1 MLLPLT
7 FHILFGILLALLL
20 PCSQRANA
28 QDDPNYVKP
37 KEGSS
42 DSKAP
47 AKRDD
52 GTIILQQDDSGTL
65 EGYGGE
71 WKGLR
76 HLERIQFLSNI
87 TTLRN
92 SPTLFPLNDSP
103 TSLDLW
109 APQPFPL
116 SRDKVEPLLGSPL
129 SPVMSPIRNIEEY
142 LNQSL
147 GMNFGIYYTLLY
159 QNVTSDAVP
168 GSQRNIGT
176 GRLDFNM
183 VWNLWEYPGAGQ
195 SNEGHDGHGLIGILV
210 RQGNQIGVPNDVNT
224 DQAVGS
230 TQGLNSL
237 YTGSAGGAA
246 TLNLFYYQQ
255 GLMDDRLVLSVGKL
269 HPNQYIGL
277 NFWAND
283 ESRQFLAGPFDGIQ
297 VLGLSHGSYQYGVA
311 GQFAINESLF
321 VNAMVTDALGTPQTD
336 FSTLD
341 EGFVWAAAEI
351 GWVLPFDTDA
361 LGGPTVLTAIWA
373 GQNLDYITDIA
384 GANTGKNTYDWS
396 NGFALQIQGHLTRE
410 LGIWAQ
416 GGVAE
421 EKMSATTAELSVG
434 MGLETPFGR
443 EGDLFGAAFNWSKPS
458 AVFQGSSTLEKE
470 QSMFEVFYRIQ
481 LTGSCQLTPDIQVIL
496 DPGLR
501 SESAT
506 PVVLGLRLTT
516 DF

>member
-1 MLLPLT
+1 MK
-7 FHILFGILLALLL
+7 HSILFAILLAILL
-20 PCSQRANA
+20 PDCQRVCG
-28 QDDPNYVKP
+28 QDDPTYVKP
-37 KEGSS
+37 KDDT
-42 DSKAP
+42 DSKQTAP
-47 AKRDD
+47 EERAPVF
-52 GTIILQQDDSGTL
+52 LQQDDSGTL

-71 WKGLR
+71 WRGLQ

-92 SPTLFPLNDSP
+92 SPTLFPLRDSKAK
-103 TSLDLW
+103 LDFST
-109 APQPFPL
+109 PHPFPL
-116 SRDKVEPLLGSPL
+116 NRGRVEPVLGSPL

-142 LNQSL
+142 LNQTL

-159 QNVTSDAVP
+159 QNVSDPIP
-168 GSQRNIGT
+168 GSQNNIGT
-176 GRLDFNM
+176 GRLDLNM
-183 VWNLWEYPGAGQ
+183 VWNLWESPGSGEAH
-195 SNEGHDGHGLIGILV
+195 EGHDGHGLVGILM

-224 DQAVGS
+224 DNSVGS

-237 YTGSAGGAA
+237 YTGQAGGAA

-255 GLMDDRLVLSVGKL
+255 GLMDDRLVMSIGKL

-297 VLGLSHGSYQYGVA
+297 VLGLSHGSYQLGVA

-321 VNAMVTDALGTPQTD
+321 INAMVTDALGTPETT

-341 EGFVWAAAEI
+341 EGFVWTAAEI

-373 GQNLDYITDIA
+373 GKNLDYVTDQA
-384 GANTGKNTYDWS
+384 GANIGKNNYQWS
-396 NGFALQIQGHLTRE
+396 NGFALQIQGHITRE

-421 EKMSATTAELSVG
+421 KKMSTTNAELSVG
-434 MGLETPFGR
+434 MGVESPFGR
-443 EGDLFGAAFNWSKPS
+443 QGDLFGAAFNWSKPS
-458 AVFQGSSTLEKE
+458 SMFENSPTPVKE

-481 LTGSCQLTPDIQVIL
+481 LTGSCQLTPDIQVVL

-501 SESAT
+501 GSSAT
-506 PVVLGLRLTT
+506 PVILGLRLTT

>member
-1 MLLPLT
+1 MQH
-7 FHILFGILLALLL
+7 FIQYGILLAALL
-20 PCSQRANA
+20 PICSRAGA

-37 KEGSS
+37 KNDPSS
-42 DSKAP
+42 DQSDQSEKQDSGP
-47 AKRDD
+47 V
-52 GTIILQQDDSGTL
+52 ILQQDNSGTL

-87 TTLRN
+87 STLRN
-92 SPTLFPLNDSP
+92 SPTLLPLDDSKV
-103 TSLDLW
+103 TLDFST
-109 APQPFPL
+109 PRPFPL
-116 SRDKVEPLLGSPL
+116 GRNQVDPLLGSPF
-129 SPVMSPIRNIEEY
+129 SPVMSPIRNLEEY

-147 GMNFGIYYTLLY
+147 GINFGIYYTLLY
-159 QNVTSDAVP
+159 QNVSDAIP
-168 GSQRNIGT
+168 NSQRNIGT

-183 VWNLWEYPGAGQ
+183 VWNLWEYPASGQ
-195 SNEGHDGHGLIGILV
+195 PGEGHDGHGLIGVLV

-224 DQAVGS
+224 DQAAGS

-237 YTGSAGGAA
+237 YTGQAGGAA
-246 TLNLFYYQQ
+246 TLNLLYYQQ
-255 GLMDDRLVLSVGKL
+255 GLMDDRLVLSVGKI

-321 VNAMVTDALGTPQTD
+321 VNAIVTDALGTPQTD
-336 FSTLD
+336 FSTID

-384 GANTGKNTYDWS
+384 GGNTGKNIYDWS
-396 NGFALQIQGHLTRE
+396 NGFALQLQGHLTKN

-421 EKMSATTAELSVG
+421 QKMSATSAELSVG
-434 MGLETPFGR
+434 MGLERPFGR
-443 EGDLFGAAFNWSKPS
+443 SGDLFGAAFNWSKPS
-458 AVFQGSSTLEKE
+458 AEFDNSTMLVKE
-470 QSMFEVFYRIQ
+470 QSMFEIFYRIQ
-481 LTGSCQLTPDIQVIL
+481 LTGSCQLTPDIQVVV

-501 SESAT
+501 SGSAT
-506 PVVLGLRLTT
+506 PVILGLRLTT

>member
-1 MLLPLT
+1 MKQLT
-7 FHILFGILLALLL
+7 FAAILIPILLISA
-20 PCSQRANA
+20 SSASA

-37 KEGSS
+37 KSDDTRGTATSSQSSEGD
-42 DSKAP
+42 DS
-47 AKRDD
+47 
-52 GTIILQQDDSGTL
+52 GVILQQDDSGTL
-65 EGYGGE
+65 EGFGGE
-71 WKGLR
+71 WRGLR

-92 SPTLFPLNDSP
+92 SPTLFPLRDAEVD
-103 TSLDLW
+103 LDLST
-109 APQPFPL
+109 PRPFPL
-116 SRDKVEPLLGSPL
+116 DRGDLHPLLGSPL
-129 SPVMSPIRNIEEY
+129 SPVMSPIRNVEDY
-142 LNQSL
+142 LNQTL

-159 QNVTSDAVP
+159 QNVSDPIP
-168 GSQRNIGT
+168 GSQNNIGT

-183 VWNLWEYPGAGQ
+183 VWNLWESPGPNQANAGH
-195 SNEGHDGHGLIGILV
+195 EGHGLIGILM

-237 YTGSAGGAA
+237 YTGSAGGSA
-246 TLNLFYYQQ
+246 TLNLLYYQQ
-255 GLMDDRLVLSVGKL
+255 GFMDDRVVLSIGKL

-283 ESRQFLAGPFDGIQ
+283 EARQFLAGPFDGIQ

-321 VNAMVTDALGTPQTD
+321 VNAMITDALGTPVTN
-336 FSTLD
+336 FSTLG
-341 EGFVWAAAEI
+341 EGFVWAAAEV
-351 GWVLPFDTDA
+351 GWVLPFNTDA

-373 GQNLDYITDIA
+373 GQNLDYVTDLA
-384 GANTGKNTYDWS
+384 GANNGTNLYDWS
-396 NGFALQIQGHLTRE
+396 NGFALQVQGHLTQD

-416 GGVAE
+416 GGIAE
-421 EKMSATTAELSVG
+421 EKMSTTAAEISVG
-434 MGLETPFGR
+434 MGLERPFGR
-443 EGDLFGAAFNWSKPS
+443 QGDLFGAAFNWSKPS
-458 AVFQGSSTLEKE
+458 SAYEGSSILEKE

-481 LTGSCQLTPDIQVIL
+481 LTGSCQLTPDIQVVL

-501 SESAT
+501 SSSAT